1 MDKVYKGNNTKKKKE
16 LPGNNCFR
24 MINCSTFAP
33 FGTVLKS
40 ARIYSLCNLTPNNWA
55 AVKRLL
61 TSVWEVLISNIG
73 SDVDYPTRQ
82 VSYHNTLLYVYIY
95 SNKYMVMSRDQN
107 AG

>member
-1 MDKVYKGNNTKKKKE
+1 
-16 LPGNNCFR
+16 

-61 TSVWEVLISNIG
+61 TYVWEVPISNIG